1 MRKLFLIL
9 TAIVLVLIGI
19 GIAFLWN
26 AEIPAPRKT
35 HEIQLPNDR
44 LTR

>member
-9 TAIVLVLIGI
+9 TAIALVLIGV
-19 GIAFLWN
+19 GLAFLWS
-26 AEIPAPRKT
+26 ADIPAPRKT